1 MQLESSPEAGFG
13 EDTEL
18 LVKKTSKRCS
28 NMQPKTIRRNFS
40 RFLEV
45 V

>member
-18 LVKKTSKRCS
+18 LVKKPLRD
-28 NMQPKTIRRNFS
+28 
-40 RFLEV
+40 V
-45 V
+45 VTCNQKL